1 MSKLNIKVVDMEN
14 AVTETAKKSINEA
27 FENYREERFIA
38 NKIKEDFDKVYG
50 PSWNVIVGKNFG
62 SHVVHQTK
70 SYLFA
75 SYGDDEIYILLWK
88 SG

>member
-14 AVTETAKKSINEA
+14 QVTETAKKSINEA

-50 PSWNVIVGKNFG
+50 KCISTTLCNNLFISNF
-62 SHVVHQTK
+62 HKYAQ
-70 SYLFA
+70 
-75 SYGDDEIYILLWK
+75 
-88 SG
+88 